1 MTIQLI
7 TDKGIEKSNPTFYK
21 EVMERSKAHLEKCYQ
36 CIACSSGCPGAYQMD
51 YPPHQLLR
59 MVQLGMKDQVLNSNT
74 FWICLSCETC
84 ATRCPNDIEIVLVM
98 DTLRE
103 MVLAESRKGTTKLP
117 VFHGTFLNM
126 VKMFGKVYELGL
138 ILVFM
143 IRSGNIFKLKDLI
156 TRDAPLGVKM
166 FMRGKLAIIPSRIQ
180 GKAQIKRIFQLS
192 SKTG

>member
-1 MTIQLI
+1 MTVQLV
-7 TDKGIEKSNPTFYK
+7 TEKGKEKCDPAFTK
-21 EVMERSKAHLEKCYQ
+21 EVMERSHSHLERCYQ

-59 MVQLGMKDQVLNSNT
+59 MVQLGLKDRVLDSNT

-98 DTLRE
+98 DALRE
-103 MVLAESRKGTTKLP
+103 IALKEGRKGTTKLP
-117 VFHGTFLNM
+117 LFHATFLYM

-138 ILVFM
+138 ILVYTIF
-143 IRSGNIFKLKDLI
+143 SGNILKLKGLM
-156 TRDAPLGVKM
+156 RDAVLGIKM
-166 FMRGKLAIIPSRIQ
+166 FMRGKLAILPPKVK

>member
-1 MTIQLI
+1 MTVQLV
-7 TDKGIEKSNPTFYK
+7 TEKGKEKCDPAFTK
-21 EVMERSKAHLEKCYQ
+21 EVMERSHSHLERCYQ

-59 MVQLGMKDQVLNSNT
+59 MVQLGLKDRVLDSNT

-98 DTLRE
+98 DALRE
-103 MVLAESRKGTTKLP
+103 IALKEGRKGTTKLP
-117 VFHGTFLNM
+117 LFHATFLYM

-138 ILVFM
+138 ILVYTIF
-143 IRSGNIFKLKDLI
+143 SGNILKLKGLM
-156 TRDAPLGVKM
+156 RDAVLGVKM
-166 FMRGKLAIIPSRIQ
+166 FMRGKLAILPPRVK

>member
-7 TDKGIEKSNPTFYK
+7 TDKGTEKSNPAFYK

-103 MVLAESRKGTTKLP
+103 MALAEARKGTTKLP
-117 VFHGTFLNM
+117 VFHSTFLNM
-126 VKMFGKVYELGL
+126 VKMFGKVYEIGL
-138 ILVFM
+138 ILIFM

-166 FMRGKLAIIPSRIQ
+166 FMRGKLAILPPKIQ

>member
-7 TDKGIEKSNPTFYK
+7 TDKGTEKSNPAFYK

-103 MVLAESRKGTTKLP
+103 MALAEARKGTTKLP
-117 VFHGTFLNM
+117 VFHSTFLNM
-126 VKMFGKVYELGL
+126 VKMFGKVYEIGL
-138 ILVFM
+138 ILIFM

-166 FMRGKLAIIPSRIQ
+166 FMRGKLAILPPKVK

>member
-1 MTIQLI
+1 MTVQLI
-7 TDKGIEKSNPTFYK
+7 TEKSKEKCDPTFTK
-21 EVMERSKAHLEKCYQ
+21 EVMERSQSHLERCYQ

-59 MVQLGMKDQVLNSNT
+59 MVQLGLKDRVLDSNT

-98 DTLRE
+98 DALRE
-103 MVLAESRKGTTKLP
+103 IALKEGRKGSTKLP
-117 VFHGTFLNM
+117 VFHRTFLNM
-126 VKMFGKVYELGL
+126 VKMFGKVYEIGL

-143 IRSGNIFKLKDLI
+143 ILSGNIFKLKDLI

-166 FMRGKLAIIPSRIQ
+166 FMRGKLAILPPKIQ

>member
-1 MTIQLI
+1 MTVQLI
-7 TDKGIEKSNPTFYK
+7 TEKGTEKGNPAFAK
-21 EVMERSKAHLEKCYQ
+21 EVMERSQAHLEKCYQ

-59 MVQLGMKDQVLNSNT
+59 MVQLGMKEQVLNSNS

-84 ATRCPNDIEIVLVM
+84 ATRCPNGVEIVRVM
-98 DTLRE
+98 DVLRE
-103 MVLAESRKGTTKLP
+103 MALVESRKGTTKLP
-117 VFHGTFLNM
+117 VFHNTFLGM
-126 VKMFGKVYELGL
+126 IKSFGKAYEIGL

-156 TRDAPLGVKM
+156 TRDAPLGIKM
-166 FMRGKLAIIPSRIQ
+166 FMLGKLAILPPKIQ
-180 GKAQIKRIFQLS
+180 GKAQIKRIFELS

>member
-1 MTIQLI
+1 MTVQLI
-7 TDKGIEKSNPTFYK
+7 TEKSKEKCDPAFTK
-21 EVMERSKAHLEKCYQ
+21 EVMERSHSHLERCYQ

-59 MVQLGMKDQVLNSNT
+59 MVQLGLKDKVLDSNT

-84 ATRCPNDIEIVLVM
+84 ATRCPNEIEIVLVM

-103 MVLAESRKGTTKLP
+103 IALKEGRKGTTKLP
-117 VFHGTFLNM
+117 LFHTTFLNM

-138 ILVFM
+138 ILVYTIF
-143 IRSGNIFKLKDLI
+143 SGNILKLKGLM
-156 TRDAPLGVKM
+156 RDAVLGVKM
-166 FMRGKLAIIPSRIQ
+166 FMRGKLAILPPKVK

>member
-7 TDKGIEKSNPTFYK
+7 TDKGTEKSNPTFYK

-103 MVLAESRKGTTKLP
+103 MALAESRKGTTKLP
-117 VFHGTFLNM
+117 VFHNTFLGM
-126 VKMFGKVYELGL
+126 VKSFGKVYEIGL
-138 ILVFM
+138 ILMFM
-143 IRSGNIFKLKDLI
+143 IKSGNIFKLKDLI
-156 TRDAPLGVKM
+156 TRDAPLGIKM
-166 FMRGKLAIIPSRIQ
+166 FMRGKLAILPSRIQ

>member
-1 MTIQLI
+1 MTVQLI
-7 TDKGIEKSNPTFYK
+7 TEKSKEKCDPTFTK
-21 EVMERSKAHLEKCYQ
+21 EVMERSHSHLERCYQ

-59 MVQLGMKDQVLNSNT
+59 MVQLGLKDRVLDSNT

-84 ATRCPNDIEIVLVM
+84 ATRCPNEIEIVLVM
-98 DTLRE
+98 DALRE
-103 MVLAESRKGTTKLP
+103 IALKEGRKGTTKLP
-117 VFHGTFLNM
+117 LFHATFLNM

-138 ILVFM
+138 ILVYTIF
-143 IRSGNIFKLKDLI
+143 SGNILKLKGLM
-156 TRDAPLGVKM
+156 RDAVLGVKM
-166 FMRGKLAIIPSRIQ
+166 FMRGKLAILPPKVK